1 MAAANDRKSAVQF
14 QCKALSFW
22 VINSQTVVSDKG
34 LETKI
39 SLCHGRGQAG

>member
-14 QCKALSFW
+14 QCKALSFR
-22 VINSQTVVSDKG
+22 VINSQNVVSDTG

-39 SLCHGRGQAG
+39 SLCRGRRQAG